1 MNAERF
7 LLDVNILVALFDPAH
22 SHHRIVARWFSS
34 PGLRWGVCAFTEAGF
49 LRIAT
54 STTAGRYTL
63 KGAADIVR
71 SFSNDPNFT
80 YWPIRS
86 SWTSLTESFHG
97 RLYGHQQI
105 TDAYLLG
112 LAIEEDGILVTLDK
126 AIRSMAGPKYQKHVL
141 ILEA

>member
-1 MNAERF
+1 MSAERF

-22 SHHRIVARWFSS
+22 GHHRIVTRWFSS
-34 PGLRWGVCAFTEAGF
+34 PGLKWGVCAFTEAGF

-54 STTAGRYTL
+54 RTTAGRYTL
-63 KGAADIVR
+63 NGAADIVR
-71 SFSNDPNFT
+71 SFSNGPNFT

-86 SWTSLTESFHG
+86 SWTSLTETFHG

-112 LAIEEDGILVTLDK
+112 LAIEEDGDLVTLDK
-126 AIRSMAGPKYQKHVL
+126 AIRHLARPTYGKYVL
-141 ILEA
+141 VLEA

>member
-1 MNAERF
+1 MSAKHF
-7 LLDVNILVALFDPAH
+7 LLDVNILVALFDSTH
-22 SHHRIVARWFSS
+22 SHHRIVTRWFNS
-34 PGLRWGVCAFTEAGF
+34 PGLKWGVCAFTEAGF
-49 LRIAT
+49 LRIAA

-63 KGAADIVR
+63 KEAADIVR

-86 SWTSLTESFHG
+86 SWASLTEPFHG

-112 LAIEEDGILVTLDK
+112 LAIEENGILVTLDK
-126 AIRSMAGPKYQKHVL
+126 AFRHLAGPVYSNHLLVL
-141 ILEA
+141 ET

>member
-7 LLDVNILVALFDPAH
+7 LLDVNILVALFEPAH

-34 PGLRWGVCAFTEAGF
+34 PDLKWGICAFTEAGF
-49 LRIAT
+49 LRITANT
-54 STTAGRYTL
+54 PAGRRTL
-63 KGAADIVR
+63 EQATNIVR

-80 YWPIRS
+80 YWSLRI
-86 SWTSLTESFHG
+86 SWTSLVAPFAG

-112 LAIEEDGILVTLDK
+112 LAIHENGILVTLDK
-126 AIRSMAGPKYQKHVL
+126 AIRHLAGPKYSKNLLVL
-141 ILEA
+141 E